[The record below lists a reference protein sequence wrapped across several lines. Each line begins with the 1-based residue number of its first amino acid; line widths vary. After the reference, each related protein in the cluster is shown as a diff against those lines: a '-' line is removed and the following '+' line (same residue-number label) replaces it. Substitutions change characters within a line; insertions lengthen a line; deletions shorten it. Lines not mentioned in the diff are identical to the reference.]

1 MNPPQGIAGLIAVG
15 QKRRPFLTF
24 HLWRQ
29 DDNGNRLLVE
39 TFADWR
45 EAESHLALPA
55 RGGHKQTYWLT
66 EQNPETAP
74 YSPSDPRDS
83 WGAS

>member
-1 MNPPQGIAGLIAVG
+1 MNPPQGLAGLIAVG
-15 QKRRPFLTF
+15 QRRRPFLTF

-29 DDNGNRLLVE
+29 DDNGNRFLVE
-39 TFADWR
+39 TFADRR

-66 EQNPETAP
+66 EQNPENAP
-74 YSPSDPRDS
+74 SSPSDPHDS
-83 WGAS
+83 